1 MKTHKDLEV
10 WKNSIKL
17 ITNIYSTTRNFPKE
31 ELYGLTNQMRRC
43 AVSIASNIAE
53 GAARNSTKEFIHFLH
68 IARGSL
74 AELETQLIVSYNLS
88 FLPEETFKDFEN
100 EMKIIGGQLSGLLRS
115 LKESQKQS
123 PSHLV
128 TQSPS
133 HPVT

>member
-1 MKTHKDLEV
+1 VTKELKIRIMKTHKDLEV

-100 EMKIIGGQLSGLLRS
+100 EMKIIGGQLSGLFRS

-123 PSHLV
+123 PSH
-128 TQSPS
+128 
-133 HPVT
+133 

>member
-123 PSHLV
+123 PSH
-128 TQSPS
+128 
-133 HPVT
+133 

>member
-1 MKTHKDLEV
+1 
-10 WKNSIKL
+10 
-17 ITNIYSTTRNFPKE
+17 
-31 ELYGLTNQMRRC
+31 MRRC

-88 FLPEETFKDFEN
+88 FLQEETFKDFEN

-123 PSHLV
+123 PSH
-128 TQSPS
+128 
-133 HPVT
+133 

>member
-17 ITNIYSTTRNFPKE
+17 ITRIYSTTRNFPKE

-68 IARGSL
+68 IARGSM
-74 AELETQLIVSYNLS
+74 AELETQLIVSHNLS
-88 FLPEETFKDFEN
+88 FITEETFKDFEI

-115 LKESQKQS
+115 LKE
-123 PSHLV
+123 
-128 TQSPS
+128 
-133 HPVT
+133 

>member
-10 WKNSIKL
+10 WKNSINL
-17 ITNIYSTTRNFPKE
+17 ITRIYSITRNFPKE

-74 AELETQLIVSYNLS
+74 AELETQLIVSQNLS
-88 FLPEETFKDFEN
+88 LLTDETFTGFEN
-100 EMKIIGGQLSGLLRS
+100 EIKIIGGQLSGLLRS
-115 LKESQKQS
+115 LKESQK
-123 PSHLV
+123 PL
-128 TQSPS
+128 
-133 HPVT
+133 